1 MTRVLVD
8 VALTPR
14 DLADRDLAGHCA
26 IVVDVLRAT
35 TSMVAACDSGCV
47 RIVPVE
53 SPEIARQRA
62 RGAGDS
68 VLVAGERDGEP
79 IPGFDLGNSPRE
91 FTRAAVAG
99 RTVILT
105 TTNGTRALLAAR
117 AAEVVGVAAL
127 VNVDAVAEWA
137 AGHPRVT
144 VVCAGDRGELS
155 LEDMVCAGVIVDRV
169 AGREPGAV
177 LTDAA
182 AAARAT
188 GELYG
193 KQLDRLREDSR
204 WARRL
209 VARGHGADVSVC
221 FALGVSTQVPHMI
234 GTDVV
239 PGPPSRSEGI
249 P

>member
-1 MTRVLVD
+1 MTRLLVD

-14 DLADRDLAGHCA
+14 DLADRDLSGQCA
-26 IVVDVLRAT
+26 VVVDVLRAT
-35 TSMVAACDSGCV
+35 TSMVRACENGCA

-53 SPEIARQRA
+53 SPELARERA
-62 RGAGDS
+62 LAVGGG
-68 VLVAGERDGEP
+68 VLLAGERGGDP

-91 FTRAAVAG
+91 FTPATVAG
-99 RTVILT
+99 RTVVLT
-105 TTNGTRALLAAR
+105 TTNGTRALLAVR
-117 AAEVVGVAAL
+117 AAAAVGVAAL
-127 VNVDAVAEWA
+127 VNVGAAAEWA
-137 AGHPRVT
+137 AGYERVT
-144 VVCAGDRGELS
+144 VVCAGDGGELS
-155 LEDMVCAGVIVDRV
+155 LEDMVCAGVLVDRLV
-169 AGREPGAV
+169 GREPAAV

-182 AAARAT
+182 AAARAA

-209 VARGHGADVSVC
+209 SARGHEADVSVC
-221 FALGVSTQVPHMI
+221 FGIDVSTQVPRMI

-239 PGPPSRSEGI
+239 PGPTSARQPA